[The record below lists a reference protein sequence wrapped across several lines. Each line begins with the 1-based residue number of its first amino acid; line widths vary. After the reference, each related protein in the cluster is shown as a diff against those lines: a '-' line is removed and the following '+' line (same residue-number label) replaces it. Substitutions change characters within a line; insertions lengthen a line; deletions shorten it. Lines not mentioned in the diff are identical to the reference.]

1 MKRCKDA
8 LRFTLWLLPVALI
21 AGPFVGMY
29 QLDALP
35 SSALEEV
42 IAQVG
47 STTPLILIGA
57 LQTVGYALFCGF
69 FGYILADTVGLW
81 KPFKLQ
87 KRPLWLSL
95 LLSLIGGILL
105 AADHWVF
112 GSVIDGIQ
120 EANAAMLTFHGIAA
134 AILYGG
140 VMEEVMLRLFVL
152 SLLAW
157 LIWKLFCRKQPEC
170 PVWAV
175 ILANIA
181 AALLFAAGHLPA
193 TVMLFGTLTPLILL
207 RCFLLN
213 GGFGLFLG
221 RLYRKYGIIYAMLCH
236 AGIHIVSKLILLIA
250 L

>member
-1 MKRCKDA
+1 
-8 LRFTLWLLPVALI
+8 
-21 AGPFVGMY
+21 
-29 QLDALP
+29 
-35 SSALEEV
+35 
-42 IAQVG
+42 
-47 STTPLILIGA
+47 
-57 LQTVGYALFCGF
+57 
-69 FGYILADTVGLW
+69 
-81 KPFKLQ
+81 
-87 KRPLWLSL
+87 
-95 LLSLIGGILL
+95 
-105 AADHWVF
+105 
-112 GSVIDGIQ
+112 
-120 EANAAMLTFHGIAA
+120 
-134 AILYGG
+134 
-140 VMEEVMLRLFVL
+140 MLRLFVL

-207 RCFLLN
+207 RCFLFN
-213 GGFGLFLG
+213 GGFALFLG